1 LRRARA
7 GGAVL
12 LGAILALSACATS
25 PPPRAGPS
33 EADDYV
39 YPGGRPGEL
48 TREEAQAVDRAWR
61 SVQTGRGVDAEKRFR
76 DLLRKRPGSV
86 PAETGLGYALLRQ
99 GRAPEA
105 GRTFASVLARKPD
118 YVPALVGA
126 AGSLLRAG
134 NGEEALERLRLA
146 AKLDPANDIV
156 RRRLSDVRL
165 QVTERRVAAAR
176 AALAAGT
183 PDAAI
188 AEYRHALDSAPEV
201 AEVRLALADILAGG
215 GQAAEAAEVLAAH
228 PQEDRQ
234 VLLRLGEVLSGLREY
249 GRALDAYRRVLALDP
264 RDEEAL
270 RRSREVR
277 EALELLQM
285 PEEYRRIP
293 SSPTITRADLAAL
306 LMSKVTMLSRLP
318 AGPAK
323 VAVDISGSWA
333 RDQVIRALALDV
345 LDVYPNH
352 TFQPAA
358 IVRRGDL
365 ASAVQRVL
373 DLAKYPAGT
382 PGNPT
387 DMTASNL
394 ARYPAARVVG
404 AGLMDLTEA
413 GAFEAWRPVSGQEAV
428 DVLEGLIRLVGP

>member
-1 LRRARA
+1 VA
-7 GGAVL
+7 AVV
-12 LGAILALSACATS
+12 LSACA
-25 PPPRAGPS
+25 PPAPVTVPT

-39 YPGGRPGEL
+39 FPGWLPTEL
-48 TREEAQAVDRAWR
+48 TRDEGRAVERAWQ
-61 SVQTGRGVDAEKRFR
+61 SVMAGRGGDAEKRFR
-76 DLLRKRPGSV
+76 DLLRKHPGSL

-105 GRTFASVLARKPD
+105 ARAFASVMERNPD

-126 AGSLLRAG
+126 AAVSGRAG
-134 NGEEALERLRLA
+134 NAEEALQHLRRA
-146 AKLDPANDIV
+146 STLDPGNETV
-156 RRRLSDVRL
+156 RRRLSEVRL

-176 AALAAGT
+176 EALAAGT
-183 PDAAI
+183 HDTAI
-188 AEYRHALDSAPEV
+188 AEYRRALEAAPEV
-201 AEVRLALADILAGG
+201 GEVRLALADLLVER
-215 GQAAEAAEVLAAH
+215 GQAEAAAAVLSED
-228 PQEDRQ
+228 PQEERP
-234 VLLRLGEVLSGLREY
+234 VLLRLGEVLAGLREY
-249 GRALDAYRRVLALDP
+249 GRALEAYRRVLALDP
-264 RDEEAL
+264 RDEEGL

-318 AGPAK
+318 PGPAK

-333 RDQVIRALALDV
+333 RDQIIRALALDV

-358 IVRRGDL
+358 VVRRGDL
-365 ASAVQRVL
+365 AAAVQRVL
-373 DLAKYPAGT
+373 DLAKHPAT
-382 PGNPT
+382 TLAKPS
-387 DMTASNL
+387 DMSSTNL
-394 ARYPAARVVG
+394 FRYPAARVVG

-428 DVLEGLIRLVGP
+428 DVVEGLIRLVGP